1 MEYEAILVHQ
11 FDMMIVQQIEHYLF
25 GWFISLKVSEGL
37 TVDENAKIPAVVDAP
52 IEEKV
57 AIPAKKTWSI
67 FVKQYNLPVI
77 EVSLVVSKYIRVLLE
92 SLERAA
98 SESGEKIPENISQA
112 WEIDTDLS
120 APTIESFPLDKLL
133 GTLDEDRM
141 DILDTMM
148 RVIIN
153 GAERF
158 HFPQRLP
165 YFEIGK
171 CD

>member
-1 MEYEAILVHQ
+1 M
-11 FDMMIVQQIEHYLF
+11 
-25 GWFISLKVSEGL
+25 
-37 TVDENAKIPAVVDAP
+37 DENAKIPAVDAP
-52 IEEKV
+52 IEEWLLFLQENMV
-57 AIPAKKTWSI
+57 N

-98 SESGEKIPENISQA
+98 SESGENIPENMSQA

-153 GAERF
+153 GAEIPFSSALTLLRDWEM
-158 HFPQRLP
+158 RLRIQMAEATSP
-165 YFEIGK
+165 GHLFSPMDLPEGF
-171 CD
+171 

>member
-1 MEYEAILVHQ
+1 M
-11 FDMMIVQQIEHYLF
+11 
-25 GWFISLKVSEGL
+25 
-37 TVDENAKIPAVVDAP
+37 DENAKIPAVDTP
-52 IEEKV
+52 IEERLLFLQENMV
-57 AIPAKKTWSI
+57 N

-153 GAERF
+153 GAEIPFSSALTLLRDWEM
-158 HFPQRLP
+158 RLRIQMAEATSP
-165 YFEIGK
+165 GHLFSPMDLPEGFQFFSIQ
-171 CD
+171 

>member
-1 MEYEAILVHQ
+1 M
-11 FDMMIVQQIEHYLF
+11 
-25 GWFISLKVSEGL
+25 
-37 TVDENAKIPAVVDAP
+37 DENAKIPGVDAP
-52 IEEKV
+52 VGERLLFLQENMV
-57 AIPAKKTWSI
+57 N

-98 SESGEKIPENISQA
+98 SANGEELPRNISQA
-112 WEIDTDLS
+112 WEIDADLN
-120 APTIESFPLDKLL
+120 APAIDSFPLDKLL

-153 GAERF
+153 GAEIPFSSTITLLRDWEM
-158 HFPQRLP
+158 RLRIQMAEARSP
-165 YFEIGK
+165 GHLFSPMELPEGF
-171 CD
+171 

>member
-1 MEYEAILVHQ
+1 
-11 FDMMIVQQIEHYLF
+11 
-25 GWFISLKVSEGL
+25 
-37 TVDENAKIPAVVDAP
+37 VDENAKMPGVDVP
-52 IEEKV
+52 IEERLLFLQENMV
-57 AIPAKKTWSI
+57 N

-98 SESGEKIPENISQA
+98 SESGEKVPENISQA
-112 WEIDTDLS
+112 WRIDADLS
-120 APTIESFPLDKLL
+120 APSIESFPLDKLL

-153 GAERF
+153 GAEIPFSSALTLLRDWEM
-158 HFPQRLP
+158 RLRIQMAEATSP
-165 YFEIGK
+165 GHLFSPMDLPEGF
-171 CD
+171 

>member
-1 MEYEAILVHQ
+1 M
-11 FDMMIVQQIEHYLF
+11 
-25 GWFISLKVSEGL
+25 
-37 TVDENAKIPAVVDAP
+37 DENAKIPADDAP
-52 IEEKV
+52 IEERLLFLQENMV
-57 AIPAKKTWSI
+57 N

-98 SESGEKIPENISQA
+98 SESGEKIPENMSQA

-153 GAERF
+153 GAEIPFSSALTLLRDWEM
-158 HFPQRLP
+158 RLRIQMAEATSP
-165 YFEIGK
+165 GHLFSPMDLPEGF
-171 CD
+171 

>member
-1 MEYEAILVHQ
+1 MP
-11 FDMMIVQQIEHYLF
+11 
-25 GWFISLKVSEGL
+25 G
-37 TVDENAKIPAVVDAP
+37 VDVP
-52 IEEKV
+52 IEERLLFLQENMV
-57 AIPAKKTWSI
+57 N

-98 SESGEKIPENISQA
+98 SESGEKVPENISQA
-112 WEIDTDLS
+112 WRIDADLS
-120 APTIESFPLDKLL
+120 APSIESFPLDKLL

-153 GAERF
+153 GAEIPFSSALTLLRDWEM
-158 HFPQRLP
+158 RLRIQMAEATSP
-165 YFEIGK
+165 GHLFSPMDLPEGF
-171 CD
+171 